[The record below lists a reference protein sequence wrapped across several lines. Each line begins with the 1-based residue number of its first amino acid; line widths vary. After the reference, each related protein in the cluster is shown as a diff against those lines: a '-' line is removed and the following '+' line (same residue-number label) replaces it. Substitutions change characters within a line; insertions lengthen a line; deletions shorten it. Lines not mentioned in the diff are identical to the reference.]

1 MKVSRYI
8 SIGVVLSM
16 MSMMASCGS
25 NETGTES
32 TASAESTVQ
41 EESNI
46 DSSAESSMESQ
57 VEEEASRRL
66 LKNDDVDGDG
76 IYAEAS
82 TGIGPKIAVVYD
94 SETVVVK
101 NGWLRW
107 ICGMQQNAET
117 DFSGYAFLSGLSV
130 DQEYTFTVKNSEE
143 EQVGTVLVQ
152 MSENEVEGT
161 ETEGKIVF
169 SVSNG
174 NTSMID
180 LAITATDDDGTV
192 SSFELSRVDAW
203 DMYEVTPAEPEQS
216 ASAADSTAP

>member
-1 MKVSRYI
+1 
-8 SIGVVLSM
+8 
-16 MSMMASCGS
+16 MMASCGS

-57 VEEEASRRL
+57 VEEETSME
-66 LKNDDVDGDG
+66 
-76 IYAEAS
+76 EAS
-82 TGIGPKIAVVYD
+82 AEETISVDEQFADYVETSSGICLKLQVYD
-94 SETVVVK
+94 RRGTPVRNGTVTVESAD
-101 NGWLRW
+101 GT
-107 ICGMQQNAET
+107 QTAET